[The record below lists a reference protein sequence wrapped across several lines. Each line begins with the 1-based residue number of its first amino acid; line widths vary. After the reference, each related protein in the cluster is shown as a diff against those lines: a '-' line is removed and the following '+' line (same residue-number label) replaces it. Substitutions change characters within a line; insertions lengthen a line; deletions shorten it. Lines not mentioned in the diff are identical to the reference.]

1 MRREI
6 YIVKR
11 QSIRYPIYHYDR
23 RAAAAAIAPVEWL
36 RAIERDRENSKLK
49 LDKV

>member
-1 MRREI
+1 MWREI

-23 RAAAAAIAPVEWL
+23 RAAAIAPVEWL
-36 RAIERDRENSKLK
+36 RARESA
-49 LDKV
+49 VS